1 MYEATRKRDD
11 YRTQYAELWNSTAT
25 STGHNGEL
33 EGAVDVILCPAGPGV
48 APKID
53 SSKWWG
59 YTSQWNLLNY
69 PALVFPVDKV
79 DVAKDGVKATHSPRN
94 ETDKENWDLWEKH
107 GAEGYKNAP
116 ISLQLVGR
124 GFEDEKVIQAFEII
138 QKETGV
144 PFVE

>member
-1 MYEATRKRDD
+1 
-11 YRTQYAELWNSTAT
+11 
-25 STGHNGEL
+25 
-33 EGAVDVILCPAGPGV
+33 
-48 APKID
+48 
-53 SSKWWG
+53 
-59 YTSQWNLLNY
+59 
-69 PALVFPVDKV
+69 V

-124 GFEDEKVIQAFEII
+124 GYVIINVKEPLNIVLTYYSFEDEKVIQAFEII